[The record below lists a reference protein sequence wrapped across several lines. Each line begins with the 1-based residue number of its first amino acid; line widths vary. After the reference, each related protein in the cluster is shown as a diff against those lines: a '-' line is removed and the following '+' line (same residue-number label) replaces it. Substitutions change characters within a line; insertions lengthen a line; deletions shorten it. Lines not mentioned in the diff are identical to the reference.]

1 MSLRQSS
8 TDLSRQHAPE
18 TNRRSPCWR
27 QGREQPCLRVETK
40 ADDAFIFPYQQF
52 LGAHHTRQGEVDSL
66 IISFS
71 THEIT
76 ISGRQLDELAL
87 ALQELSIVWIKTIPE
102 RYRELPKNEGPWI
115 TQIDVKPSNS

>member
-1 MSLRQSS
+1 MSLRQSF
-8 TDLSRQHAPE
+8 TDLSRQRPPDAE
-18 TNRRSPCWR
+18 RRSLCWR
-27 QGREQPCLRVETK
+27 QGREQPCLRVERK
-40 ADDAFIFPYQQF
+40 SDAFIFPYQQF

-76 ISGRQLDELAL
+76 ISGRQLDEVAL
-87 ALQELSIVWIKTIPE
+87 ALQELAIVWIKTIPE

-115 TQIDVKPSNS
+115 TQIDVKPSSS